1 MSGPGAAEVLTIG
14 HSNHPLARFIALL
27 QAHGVQRVVD
37 VRSEPYSRHAPHFAG
52 RALQARLPAHGIGY
66 QFLGHLLGGRPRDP
80 RLYLP
85 ARPRD
90 GRRTSP
96 VRLPLGYVD
105 YEALARTAAFQEGI
119 ARVLADAPRERLAL
133 LCSEE
138 DPARCHRHLLI
149 APALVAR
156 GVRVAHIRADGR
168 LQPAAELFAGE
179 VPAPAR
185 QGSLF
190 DVLEEAAQ

>member
-14 HSNHPLARFIALL
+14 HSNLPLLRFVALL
-27 QAHGVQRVVD
+27 HEHGVRRVVD
-37 VRSEPYSRHAPHFAG
+37 VRSEPYSRHAPQCAG
-52 RALQARLPAHGIGY
+52 RALQASLPRYGIGY

-85 ARPRD
+85 ARPPD

-96 VRLPLGYVD
+96 ARLPQGYVNYD
-105 YEALARTAAFQEGI
+105 ALACTAAFQEGL

-156 GVRVAHIRADGR
+156 GLTVAHIRADGR
-168 LQPAAELFAGE
+168 LQPATELFAAE
-179 VPAPAR
+179 RQPAPR
-185 QGSLF
+185 QGTLF
-190 DVLEEAAQ
+190 DVPGAG

>member
-1 MSGPGAAEVLTIG
+1 MNASDAAEVLTIG
-14 HSNHPLARFIALL
+14 HSNHPLAAFVALL
-27 QAHGVQRVVD
+27 QQHAVRRVVD

-52 RALQARLPAHGIGY
+52 RALRTSLSAHGIGY
-66 QFLGHLLGGRPRDP
+66 QFLGDLLGGRPRNP

-90 GRRTSP
+90 GRRVSP

-105 YEALARTAAFQEGI
+105 YEAVARTAAFQQGLE
-119 ARVLADAPRERLAL
+119 RVLAAARRERLAL

-138 DPARCHRHLLI
+138 DPARCHRHLL
-149 APALVAR
+149 VAR
-156 GVRVAHIRADGR
+156 ALAERGVTVAHIRADGR
-168 LQPAAELFAGE
+168 LQPAAELFAAE
-179 VPAPAR
+179 APAPAR

-190 DVLEEAAQ
+190 DAMEEAEP